1 VIDYTLVV
9 MGNSPARMA
18 IDVGSVIAD
27 TYTIEALIGR
37 GGMGEVFLASH
48 KRLPGK
54 KVAIKLLH
62 GGHDDVD
69 ILRRFA
75 REAEIASKLGHPN
88 IVGVV
93 DTNQLPDGTP
103 YLVLEYLQG
112 ESLAQRIK
120 AGPIPLPQV
129 LSIIRQVGSALAAAH
144 REGIVHRDLKPQNIF
159 LCPTEV
165 DGRMIEIAKVLDFG
179 ISKIRGSDT
188 VKTQESSLL
197 GTPQYMAPEQATGQ
211 HSTVDER
218 TDIFALGAI
227 IYEMFTGYPA
237 FSGASIPEVVF
248 KVVYEQPVPLQQVA
262 PDVPANVV
270 AAVTKALAKPAQER
284 FASVSELVEA
294 LTGKPLA
301 TLSLPP
307 ISPPD
312 VGFADGSAHRPSG
325 KAAGQ
330 DAFAQT
336 MDSGKGDATP
346 IPPTPFVP
354 PHTSTV
360 ASLDSEAGN
369 AKPPVFTSSIR
380 QPASV
385 AQRELEVAKTAAP
398 VAIAPRSRMPMI
410 AIAVGAAVLAAIV
423 MFVVMR
429 NDNRTPVVANV
440 VIDAAAVDTQT
451 AMIVDA
457 GVVVVVAD
465 AAAPPGDGPPAPLD
479 APKLVRADAGPKP
492 DKPPV
497 EPEPPEDANLNEI
510 LKTAESALARNAA
523 DAAKKGANTV
533 IDAAKASKRQLAR
546 AHGIRGSAACRTADL
561 GDLKSDLAALT
572 RLIRR
577 NPAFAPFRARM
588 LTYCHANNQLLE
600 LKR

>member
-1 VIDYTLVV
+1 
-9 MGNSPARMA
+9 M
-18 IDVGSVIAD
+18 
-27 TYTIEALIGR
+27 
-37 GGMGEVFLASH
+37 
-48 KRLPGK
+48 
-54 KVAIKLLH
+54 
-62 GGHDDVD
+62 
-69 ILRRFA
+69 
-75 REAEIASKLGHPN
+75 
-88 IVGVV
+88 V

-120 AGPIPLPQV
+120 AGPMPLPQII
-129 LSIIRQVGSALAAAH
+129 SIIRQVGSALAAAH

-227 IYEMFTGYPA
+227 IYEMVTGNPA

-248 KVVYEQPVPLQQVA
+248 KVVYEQPVPLQDVA

-270 AAVTKALAKPAQER
+270 ATVTKALAKPAQDR

-307 ISPPD
+307 IAPPE
-312 VGFADGSAHRPSG
+312 VGFADGSAHRPD
-325 KAAGQ
+325 KPPAKVAGQ

-346 IPPTPFVP
+346 VPSKPFVP
-354 PHTSTV
+354 PQPSTIA
-360 ASLDSEAGN
+360 ASTEPGN
-369 AKPPVFTSSIR
+369 AKPAVFTSSIR
-380 QPASV
+380 EPASV
-385 AQRELEVAKTAAP
+385 AQRAKAQLEVAETGTALPAAP
-398 VAIAPRSRMPMI
+398 ASRSRLPMI
-410 AIAVGAAVLAAIV
+410 ALAIGAAVVAAIV

-429 NDNRTPVVANV
+429 KDKPAPAVASVTADAATVDAAIDAPTPVDAGIADAASAP
-440 VIDAAAVDTQT
+440 IDAAA
-451 AMIVDA
+451 
-457 GVVVVVAD
+457 
-465 AAAPPGDGPPAPLD
+465 
-479 APKLVRADAGPKP
+479 KRSDAGPKP
-492 DKPPV
+492 EKPPPV
-497 EPEPPEDANLNEI
+497 EPELPEDANLNEF
-510 LKTAESALARNAA
+510 LKVAESALARGASDNAKQGANKIIDLA
-523 DAAKKGANTV
+523 DAGSKPR
-533 IDAAKASKRQLAR
+533 ASKRQLAR
-546 AHGIRGSAACRTADL
+546 AFGIRGSAACKTADQA
-561 GDLKSDLAALT
+561 DIMSDLGALT

-577 NPAFAPFRARM
+577 NAAFAVFRARM
-588 LTYCHANNQLLE
+588 LAYCHTNNQLLE
-600 LKR
+600 LKK

>member
-1 VIDYTLVV
+1 MIDYTLVA
-9 MGNSPARMA
+9 MANSPARA
-18 IDVGSVIAD
+18 TVDVGSVIAD
-27 TYTIEALIGR
+27 TYTIQALIGR

-48 KRLPGK
+48 NRLPGK

-62 GGHDDVD
+62 GGHEDAD

-93 DTNQLPDGTP
+93 DTNRLPDGTP

-112 ESLAQRIK
+112 ESLAQRLK
-120 AGPIPLPQV
+120 AGPMPLPHI

-227 IYEMFTGYPA
+227 IYEMVTGHPA

-248 KVVYEQPVPLQQVA
+248 KVVYEHPTPLAQVA

-270 AAVTKALAKPAQER
+270 AAVEKALAKPAQDR

-294 LTGKPLA
+294 LTGNPLA

-307 ISPPD
+307 MTPPE
-312 VGFADGSAHRPSG
+312 VGFADGSTHRPKTPA
-325 KAAGQ
+325 KAQ

-336 MDSGKGDATP
+336 MDSGKGADPAP
-346 IPPTPFVP
+346 VPTPVP
-354 PHTSTV
+354 PNNPTLESQT
-360 ASLDSEAGN
+360 GN

-380 QPASV
+380 QPASL
-385 AQRELEVAKTAAP
+385 AQRERAQLESAETGAAIP
-398 VAIAPRSRMPMI
+398 VAPSARSRLPLI
-410 AIAVGAAVLAAIV
+410 AIAIGAAAIAAIV

-429 NDNRTPVVANV
+429 KDKPERVVNP
-440 VIDAAAVDTQT
+440 
-451 AMIVDA
+451 
-457 GVVVVVAD
+457 VVVAD
-465 AAAPPGDGPPAPLD
+465 AASAEPVAAD
-479 APKLVRADAGPKP
+479 APEVVAVIADAGVPARDAAVAIDAGKP
-492 DKPPV
+492 RRVDAAPRPEPPPP
-497 EPEPPEDANLNEI
+497 EPEKPEDANLSEI
-510 LKTAESALARNAA
+510 LKAAEGALNRGN
-523 DAAKKGANTV
+523 DVGAKQGSNNV
-533 IDAAKASKRQLAR
+533 IDSAKASRRQLAR
-546 AHGIRGSAACRTADL
+546 AYGIRGAAACKTADVSDAKADL
-561 GDLKSDLAALT
+561 GALNDLIKKN
-572 RLIRR
+572 R
-577 NPAFAPFRARM
+577 AFAVFRSRM
-588 LTYCHANNQLLE
+588 LTYCHGQGQLTE
-600 LKR
+600 LK